1 MAWNEYLYALVITTS
16 PTEQTVTI
24 GIASFKLSD
33 QHIWGLL
40 MSSSV
45 IASIPTAILY
55 LGAQRFLISGLA
67 EGGVK

>member
-1 MAWNEYLYALVITTS
+1 
-16 PTEQTVTI
+16 
-24 GIASFKLSD
+24 
-33 QHIWGLL
+33 